1 MKKELPGLF
10 ANKINKPLN
19 NNEKVAVTKN
29 EEREVVEER
38 KPISS
43 EKNVLEKIK
52 EIFDYPRY
60 VYKADVKITLKDKT
74 ITKKIVG
81 KTQTHLLTL
90 ENELIPIKDI
100 VDIQFN
106 EPK

>member
-1 MKKELPGLF
+1 MKKDLPGLF

-19 NNEKVAVTKN
+19 NNEKIAVTKN
-29 EEREVVEER
+29 EERGLVEE
-38 KPISS
+38 KKNISY

-52 EIFDYPRY
+52 EIFDSPRY
-60 VYKADVKITLKDKT
+60 VYKADVKIVLKDKT

-90 ENELIPIKDI
+90 ENELIPIQDI
-100 VDIQFN
+100 VDIKFN
-106 EPK
+106 ESK

>member
-29 EEREVVEER
+29 EEREMVEEH
-38 KPISS
+38 KSISS

-52 EIFDYPRY
+52 EIFDSPRY
-60 VYKADVKITLKDKT
+60 VYKADVKIILKDKT

-90 ENELIPIKDI
+90 ENELIPIQDI
-100 VDIQFN
+100 VDIKFN

>member
-52 EIFDYPRY
+52 EIFDSPRY

-90 ENELIPIKDI
+90 ENELIPIQDI
-100 VDIQFN
+100 VDIKFN